1 MTTRR
6 EREQQVVVEGRV
18 VADFG
23 REFLVEL
30 ADRRQVVCTRKG
42 KRQDATCGDFVE
54 VRLTG
59 GGQGSIERVG
69 TRRNLLYRSD
79 QWREKMLAANVDQ
92 VVILL
97 APKPPYSEAF
107 LNLSLVACEAARI
120 PVIIALNKSD
130 LPEHAETLRSL
141 APYEQIG
148 YTVISMSAKFDG
160 TQPLVPHLEHKVTL
174 LVGQSGMGKSRTVNA
189 LVLQEVARVGELTA
203 SLDSGTHT
211 TTFSR
216 LYRLDKDTAIIDT
229 PGFQSFGLF
238 HLTEDQ
244 IGEAMR
250 EFRPFLGHCKF
261 NDCAHLGEPGC
272 AVIDATAKGEIKPE
286 RLSFYQVL
294 IEQHRE
300 LHEQHPEWS
309 RG

>member
-6 EREQQVVVEGRV
+6 ERSESVVVEGRV

-23 REFLVEL
+23 REFLVEF
-30 ADRRQVVCTRKG
+30 ADRKQVVCTRKG

-59 GGQGSIERVG
+59 SAQGSIERVG

-79 QWREKMLAANVDQ
+79 QWREKQLAANVDQ
-92 VVILL
+92 VVILI
-97 APKPPYSEAF
+97 APKPAFSEAF
-107 LNLSLVACEAARI
+107 LNLSLVACEAARL
-120 PVIIALNKSD
+120 PVVIALNKSD
-130 LPEHAETLRSL
+130 LPEHAAVRKKLD
-141 APYEQIG
+141 PYVDIG
-148 YTVISMSAKFDG
+148 YTVITMSAKQDVG
-160 TQPLVPHLEHKVTL
+160 PLLPHLENKLTL
-174 LVGQSGMGKSRTVNA
+174 LVGQSGMGKSKTVNA
-189 LVLQEVARVGELTA
+189 LVLSEVARVGELTA
-203 SLDSGTHT
+203 SRESGTHT

-216 LYRLDKDTAIIDT
+216 FYRLDRDTAIIDT

-250 EFRPFLGHCKF
+250 EFRPFLGTCKF
-261 NDCAHLGEPGC
+261 NDCSHLNEPGC
-272 AVIDATAKGEIKPE
+272 AVIAASKAGKVSPA

-294 IEQHRE
+294 IEQHRD

-309 RG
+309 R

>member
-30 ADRRQVVCTRKG
+30 ADKRQIVCTRKG
-42 KRQDATCGDFVE
+42 KKQDATCGDFVE

-59 GGQGSIERVG
+59 SAQGSIERLG
-69 TRRNLLYRSD
+69 TRRNLLFRSD
-79 QWREKMLAANVDQ
+79 QWREKTLAANVDQ

-97 APKPPYSEAF
+97 APKPPFSEAF

-120 PVIIALNKSD
+120 PVIVALNKSD
-130 LPEHAETLRSL
+130 LPEHAAALKTL
-141 APYEQIG
+141 ANYERIG
-148 YTVISMSAKFDG
+148 YSIISMSAKFD
-160 TQPLVPHLEHKVTL
+160 TAQPLIPYLEKKLTL

-189 LVLQEVARVGELTA
+189 LVLSDVARVGELTA
-203 SLDSGTHT
+203 SLESGAQT

-216 LYRLDKDTAIIDT
+216 FYRLDKDTAIIDT

-250 EFRPFLGHCKF
+250 EFRPYLGSCKF
-261 NDCAHLGEPGC
+261 NDCSHMSEPGC
-272 AVIDATAKGEIKPE
+272 AIIAASKKKEISPE

-300 LHEQHPEWS
+300 LHEQHPEWKK
-309 RG
+309 

>member
-6 EREQQVVVEGRV
+6 EKDQQVVLEGRV

-23 REFLVEL
+23 REFLVEF

-54 VRLTG
+54 VRLNG
-59 GGQGSIERVG
+59 PAQGQIERVG
-69 TRRNLLYRSD
+69 TRRNLLFRSD

-97 APKPPYSEAF
+97 APKPMFSEAF
-107 LNLSLVACEAARI
+107 LNLSLVACEAARL
-120 PVIIALNKSD
+120 PVVIALNKKD
-130 LPEHAETLRSL
+130 LPEHADAMKAIE
-141 APYEQIG
+141 PYAKIG
-148 YTVISMSAKFDG
+148 YTVISMSAKFDVA
-160 TQPLVPHLEHKVTL
+160 PLLPHLENKLTL

-189 LVLQEVARVGELTA
+189 LVLNDVARVGELTA
-203 SLDSGTHT
+203 SLGTGAHT

-216 LYRLDKDTAIIDT
+216 FYRLDRDTAIIDT

-250 EFRPFLGHCKF
+250 EFRPYLGTCKF
-261 NDCAHLGEPGC
+261 NDCSHLSEPGC
-272 AVIDATAKGEIKPE
+272 TVIEASKKGKIRQE

-294 IEQHRE
+294 IEQHRD

-309 RG
+309 R

>member
-6 EREQQVVVEGRV
+6 EKEEQVVVEGRV

-23 REFLVEL
+23 REFLVEF
-30 ADRRQVVCTRKG
+30 ADRRQIVCTRKG

-59 GGQGSIERVG
+59 PAQGSIQRVG

-79 QWREKMLAANVDQ
+79 QWREKTLAANVDQ

-97 APKPPYSEAF
+97 APKPLFSEAF
-107 LNLSLVACEAARI
+107 LNLSLVACEAARL

-130 LPEHAETLRSL
+130 LPEHPAARATLN
-141 APYEQIG
+141 AYEKIG
-148 YTVISMSAKFDG
+148 YTVISFSAKFDVA
-160 TQPLVPHLEHKVTL
+160 PLLPHLERNLTL
-174 LVGQSGMGKSRTVNA
+174 LVGQSGMGKSKTVNA
-189 LVLQEVARVGELTA
+189 LVLSDVARVGDLSA
-203 SLDSGTHT
+203 SRDSGAHT

-216 LYRLDKDTAIIDT
+216 FYRLDRDTAIIDT
-229 PGFQSFGLF
+229 PGFESFGLF

-250 EFRPFLGHCKF
+250 EFRPFLGLCKF
-261 NDCAHLGEPGC
+261 NDCAHLSEPGC
-272 AVIDATAKGEIKPE
+272 AVVEAAGRGKISGE

-309 RG
+309 R

>member
-30 ADRRQVVCTRKG
+30 PDRRQIVCTRKG
-42 KRQDATCGDFVE
+42 KRQDAACGDFVE
-54 VRLTG
+54 VKLTG
-59 GGQGSIERVG
+59 SAQGSIIRVG
-69 TRRNLLYRSD
+69 TRRNLLFRSD
-79 QWREKMLAANVDQ
+79 EWREKTLAANVDQ

-97 APKPPYSEAF
+97 APKPMYSEAF

-120 PVIIALNKSD
+120 PVIVALNKSD
-130 LPEHAETLRSL
+130 LPEHAAALASL
-141 APYEQIG
+141 KNYIKVG
-148 YTVISMSAKFDG
+148 YPVITMSAKSDIS
-160 TQPLVPHLEHKVTL
+160 PLKPHLEGQLTL
-174 LVGQSGMGKSRTVNA
+174 LVGQSGMGKSKTVNA
-189 LVLQEVARVGELTA
+189 LVMNDVARVGELSA
-203 SLDSGTHT
+203 NLGSGTQT

-216 LYRLDKDTAIIDT
+216 MYRLDRDTAIIDT

-244 IGEAMR
+244 IGEAIR
-250 EFRPFLGHCKF
+250 EFRPYLGNCKF
-261 NDCAHLGEPGC
+261 NDCAHRSEPGC
-272 AVIDATAKGEIKPE
+272 AIIEAAAKGKITAE

-300 LHEQHPEWS
+300 LHEQHPDWKN
-309 RG
+309 

>member
-6 EREQQVVVEGRV
+6 EKDQQVVVEGRV
-18 VADFG
+18 IADFG
-23 REFLVEL
+23 REFLVEF

-59 GGQGSIERVG
+59 SAQGSIERVG

-97 APKPPYSEAF
+97 SPRPAFSEAF

-120 PVIIALNKSD
+120 PVVIALNKND
-130 LPEHAETLRSL
+130 LPEHAEAMKSL
-141 APYEQIG
+141 EPYAKIG
-148 YTVISMSAKFDG
+148 YTVIGMSAKFDVA
-160 TQPLVPHLEHKVTL
+160 PLLPFLERKHTL

-189 LVLQEVARVGELTA
+189 LVLNEVARVGELTA
-203 SLDSGTHT
+203 TRDSGTHT

-216 LYRLDKDTAIIDT
+216 IYRLDRDSAIIDT

-250 EFRPFLGHCKF
+250 EFRPHLGRCKF
-261 NDCAHLGEPGC
+261 NDCAHLAEPGC
-272 AVIDATAKGEIKPE
+272 AVIEAAGTGAVSPA

-294 IEQHRE
+294 IEQHRD

-309 RG
+309 R

>member
-6 EREQQVVVEGRV
+6 ERSESVVVEGRV

-23 REFLVEL
+23 REFLVEF
-30 ADRRQVVCTRKG
+30 ADRRQIACTRKG

-59 GGQGSIERVG
+59 SAQGSIERVG
-69 TRRNLLYRSD
+69 TRRNLLFRSD

-92 VVILL
+92 VVILV
-97 APKPPYSEAF
+97 APKPPLSEAF
-107 LNLSLVACEAARI
+107 LNLSLVACEAARL
-120 PVIIALNKSD
+120 PVVIALNKAD
-130 LPEHAETLRSL
+130 LPEHAVARKALE
-141 APYEQIG
+141 PYVQIG
-148 YTVISMSAKFDG
+148 YTLITMSAKFDVS
-160 TQPLVPHLEHKVTL
+160 PLLPHLENKLTL
-174 LVGQSGMGKSRTVNA
+174 LVGQSGMGKSKTVNA
-189 LVLQEVARVGELTA
+189 LVLSDVARVGDLTA
-203 SLDSGTHT
+203 SREAGAHT

-216 LYRLDKDTAIIDT
+216 FYRLDRDTAIIDT

-250 EFRPFLGHCKF
+250 EFRPFLGNCKF
-261 NDCAHLGEPGC
+261 NDCSHLNEPGC
-272 AVIDATAKGEIKPE
+272 AVIAASKRGDISSS

-294 IEQHRE
+294 IEQHRD
-300 LHEQHPEWS
+300 LHEKHPEWS
-309 RG
+309 K

>member
-18 VADFG
+18 IADFG

-30 ADRRQVVCTRKG
+30 ADKRQIVCTRKG
-42 KRQDATCGDFVE
+42 KKQDATCGDFVE
-54 VRLTG
+54 ARLTG
-59 GGQGSIERVG
+59 SAQGSIERVG

-92 VVILL
+92 VVVLL
-97 APKPPYSEAF
+97 APKPPFSEAF

-130 LPEHAETLRSL
+130 LPEHAEALKSL
-141 APYEQIG
+141 QLYEKIG
-148 YTVISMSAKFDG
+148 YTIVSMSAKFDT
-160 TQPLVPHLEHKVTL
+160 TQALLPYLERHLTL

-189 LVLQEVARVGELTA
+189 LVLSDVARVGDLA
-203 SLDSGTHT
+203 AARDSGTHT

-216 LYRLDKDTAIIDT
+216 IYRLDKDTAIIDT
-229 PGFQSFGLF
+229 PGFESFGLF

-250 EFRPFLGHCKF
+250 EYRPHLGRCKF
-261 NDCAHLGEPGC
+261 NDCAHLEEPGC
-272 AVIDATAKGEIKPE
+272 AIIDAAQHGGIAPE

-309 RG
+309 R

>member
-6 EREQQVVVEGRV
+6 ERDQQVVVEGRV

-23 REFLVEL
+23 REFLIEL

-42 KRQDATCGDFVE
+42 KKQDATCGDFVE

-59 GGQGSIERVG
+59 AAQGSIERVG

-79 QWREKMLAANVDQ
+79 QWREKTLAANVDQ
-92 VVILL
+92 AVILL
-97 APKPPYSEAF
+97 APKPAYSEAF

-130 LPEHAETLRSL
+130 LPEHAAALKSL
-141 APYEQIG
+141 ANYEKIG
-148 YTVISMSAKFDG
+148 YTIVSMSAKFDT
-160 TQPLVPHLEHKVTL
+160 TQALLPFLERNMTL

-189 LVLQEVARVGELTA
+189 LVLSDVARVGDLA
-203 SLDSGTHT
+203 AARDSGTHT

-216 LYRLDKDTAIIDT
+216 IYRLDRDTAIIDT
-229 PGFQSFGLF
+229 PGFESFGLF

-250 EFRPFLGHCKF
+250 EFRPYLGRCKF
-261 NDCAHLGEPGC
+261 NDCAHIEEPGC
-272 AVIDATAKGEIKPE
+272 EIIGAAKNGGISPE

-300 LHEQHPEWS
+300 LHEQHPEW
-309 RG
+309 RR

>member
-1 MTTRR
+1 MI
-6 EREQQVVVEGRV
+6 
-18 VADFG
+18 ADFG
-23 REFLVEL
+23 REFLVEF

-59 GGQGSIERVG
+59 SAQGSIERVG

-79 QWREKMLAANVDQ
+79 QWREKTLAANVDQ
-92 VVILL
+92 AVVLL
-97 APKPPYSEAF
+97 APKPAFSEAF
-107 LNLSLVACEAARI
+107 LNLSLVACDAARI
-120 PVIIALNKSD
+120 PVVIALNKKD
-130 LPEHAETLRSL
+130 LPEHDQSRKSL
-141 APYEQIG
+141 DPYEKIG
-148 YTVISMSAKFDG
+148 YSVISMSAKFDVA
-160 TQPLVPHLEHKVTL
+160 PLLPFLEKKVTL
-174 LVGQSGMGKSRTVNA
+174 LVGQSGMGKSKTVNA
-189 LVLQEVARVGELTA
+189 LVLSDVARVGELTA
-203 SLDSGTHT
+203 SRDSGAHT

-216 LYRLDKDTAIIDT
+216 FYRLDRDTAIIDT

-250 EFRPFLGHCKF
+250 EFRPFLGRCKF

-272 AVIDATAKGEIKPE
+272 EVIEAAKRHEISPE

-294 IEQHRE
+294 IEQHRD

-309 RG
+309 R

>member
-18 VADFG
+18 IADFG

-30 ADRRQVVCTRKG
+30 ADKRQIVCTRKG
-42 KRQDATCGDFVE
+42 KKQDATCGDFVE

-59 GGQGSIERVG
+59 SAQGSIERVG

-79 QWREKMLAANVDQ
+79 QWREKTLAANVDQ

-97 APKPPYSEAF
+97 APQPPFSEAF

-120 PVIIALNKSD
+120 PVIVALNKSD
-130 LPEHAETLRSL
+130 LPEHAAALASLRN
-141 APYEQIG
+141 YEAIG

-160 TQPLVPHLEHKVTL
+160 AQPLRPYLDRRLTL

-189 LVLQEVARVGELTA
+189 LVLSDVARVGELTGTLNA
-203 SLDSGTHT
+203 GTHT

-216 LYRLDKDTAIIDT
+216 IYRLDRDSAIIDT

-250 EFRPFLGHCKF
+250 EFRPWLGRCKF

-272 AVIDATAKGEIKPE
+272 AVIEAAQRGEISAE

-300 LHEQHPEWS
+300 LHEEHPEWT
-309 RG
+309 R

>member
-1 MTTRR
+1 
-6 EREQQVVVEGRV
+6 
-18 VADFG
+18 
-23 REFLVEL
+23 
-30 ADRRQVVCTRKG
+30 VCSRKG

-59 GGQGSIERVG
+59 SAQGSIERLG

-79 QWREKMLAANVDQ
+79 QWREKTLAANVDQ
-92 VVILL
+92 VVILI
-97 APKPPYSEAF
+97 APKPAFSEAF
-107 LNLSLVACEAARI
+107 LNLSLVACDAARI
-120 PVIIALNKSD
+120 PVVIALNKSD
-130 LPEHAETLRSL
+130 LPEHALARKSL
-141 APYEQIG
+141 DAHERVG
-148 YTVISMSAKFDG
+148 YTVLSMSAKHDVA
-160 TQPLVPHLEHKVTL
+160 PLLPHLEKKLTL
-174 LVGQSGMGKSRTVNA
+174 LVGQSGMGKSKTVNA
-189 LVLQEVARVGELTA
+189 LVMSDVARVGELTT
-203 SLDSGTHT
+203 SLESGAHT

-216 LYRLDKDTAIIDT
+216 FYRLDRDTAIIDT

-250 EFRPFLGHCKF
+250 EFRPFLGRCKF

-272 AVIDATAKGEIKPE
+272 AVIEAAGRGEVSAA

-309 RG
+309 R

>member
-6 EREQQVVVEGRV
+6 ERDQQMVVEGRV
-18 VADFG
+18 IADFG

-30 ADRRQVVCTRKG
+30 ADKRQIVCTRKG
-42 KRQDATCGDFVE
+42 KKQDATCGDFVE
-54 VRLTG
+54 VRITG
-59 GGQGSIERVG
+59 SAQGSIQRLG

-79 QWREKMLAANVDQ
+79 QWREKTLAANVDQ
-92 VVILL
+92 VVILV
-97 APKPPYSEAF
+97 APKPAFSEAF

-120 PVIIALNKSD
+120 PAIIALNKSD
-130 LPEHAETLRSL
+130 LPEHAGALKSL
-141 APYEQIG
+141 APYEKIG
-148 YTVISMSAKFDG
+148 YTIISMSAKFDTG
-160 TQPLVPHLEHKVTL
+160 QPLLPYLEKKMTL

-189 LVLQEVARVGELTA
+189 LVMNDVARVGDLTA
-203 SLDSGTHT
+203 SRDSGAHT

-216 LYRLDKDTAIIDT
+216 IYRLDRDTAIVDT
-229 PGFQSFGLF
+229 PGFESFGLF

-250 EFRPFLGHCKF
+250 EFRPYLGGCKF
-261 NDCAHLGEPGC
+261 NDCAHLEEPGC
-272 AVIDATAKGEIKPE
+272 KVVEAAKRGDISAA

-309 RG
+309 R

>member
-18 VADFG
+18 IADFG

-30 ADRRQVVCTRKG
+30 ADKRQIACTRKG
-42 KRQDATCGDFVE
+42 KKQDATCGDFVE

-59 GGQGSIERVG
+59 SAQGSIERLG

-79 QWREKMLAANVDQ
+79 QWREKTLAANVDQ

-97 APKPPYSEAF
+97 APKPPFSEAF
-107 LNLSLVACEAARI
+107 LNLSLVACEAARL

-130 LPEHAETLRSL
+130 LPEHVAALKSL
-141 APYEQIG
+141 AMYDRIG
-148 YTVISMSAKFDG
+148 YTIISMSAKFD
-160 TQPLVPHLEHKVTL
+160 TAQPLLPHLEKKLTL

-189 LVLQEVARVGELTA
+189 LVLSDVARVGELTA
-203 SLDSGTHT
+203 SLESGAQT

-216 LYRLDKDTAIIDT
+216 FYRLDKDTAIIDT

-250 EFRPFLGHCKF
+250 EFRPFLGRCKF

-272 AVIDATAKGEIKPE
+272 EVIAGAARGEITPE

-309 RG
+309 R

>member
-6 EREQQVVVEGRV
+6 EKDQQVVVEGRV

-23 REFLVEL
+23 REFLVEF

-59 GGQGSIERVG
+59 SAQGSIERIG

-79 QWREKMLAANVDQ
+79 QWREKIFAANVDQ

-97 APKPPYSEAF
+97 APKPPFSEAF
-107 LNLSLVACEAARI
+107 LNMSLVACEAAGL
-120 PVIIALNKSD
+120 PVVIALNKAD
-130 LPEHAETLRSL
+130 LPEHAESRKALD
-141 APYEQIG
+141 PYEKVG
-148 YTVISMSAKFDG
+148 YTVIAMSAKFDVA
-160 TQPLVPHLEHKVTL
+160 PLLPFLEKKITL
-174 LVGQSGMGKSRTVNA
+174 LVGQSGMGKSKTVNA
-189 LVLQEVARVGELTA
+189 LVLSDVARVGDLTA
-203 SLDSGTHT
+203 SRDAGAHT

-216 LYRLDKDTAIIDT
+216 FYRLDRDTAIIDT

-250 EFRPFLGHCKF
+250 EFRPFLGRCKF
-261 NDCAHLGEPGC
+261 NDCSHLSEPGC
-272 AVIDATAKGEIKPE
+272 EVIEASKRGEISRE

-294 IEQHRE
+294 IEQHRD
-300 LHEQHPEWS
+300 LHEQHPEWTK
-309 RG
+309 

>member
-6 EREQQVVVEGRV
+6 EKDQQVVIEGRV

-23 REFLVEL
+23 REFLVEF

-54 VRLTG
+54 VRLNG
-59 GGQGSIERVG
+59 PAQGSIERVG

-97 APKPPYSEAF
+97 APKPMFSEAF
-107 LNLSLVACEAARI
+107 LNLSLVACEAARL
-120 PVIIALNKSD
+120 PVVIALNKND
-130 LPEHAETLRSL
+130 LPEHAQAMKTLE
-141 APYEQIG
+141 PYVRIG
-148 YTVISMSAKFDG
+148 YTVIGMSAKFEVS
-160 TQPLVPHLEHKVTL
+160 PLLPFLEKKLTL

-189 LVLQEVARVGELTA
+189 LVLNDVARVGDLTA
-203 SLDSGTHT
+203 SLGTGAHT

-216 LYRLDKDTAIIDT
+216 FYRLDRDTAIIDT

-244 IGEAMR
+244 IGEAMP
-250 EFRPFLGHCKF
+250 EFRPYLGTCKF
-261 NDCAHLGEPGC
+261 NDCSHMSEPGC
-272 AVIDATAKGEIKPE
+272 TIIEASKKGKISPE

-294 IEQHRE
+294 IEQHRD
-300 LHEQHPEWS
+300 LHEQHPEWT
-309 RG
+309 R

>member
-6 EREQQVVVEGRV
+6 EREQQVVAEGRV

-30 ADRRQVVCTRKG
+30 SDRRQIACTRKG
-42 KRQDATCGDFVE
+42 KKQDATCGDFVE
-54 VRLTG
+54 IRLTG
-59 GGQGSIERVG
+59 SAQGSIERVG

-79 QWREKMLAANVDQ
+79 QWREKTLAANVDQ

-97 APKPPYSEAF
+97 APKPPFREAF
-107 LNLSLVACEAARI
+107 LNLSLVACEAARL
-120 PVIIALNKSD
+120 PVVVALNKAD
-130 LPEHAETLRSL
+130 LPEHAEALKSL
-141 APYEQIG
+141 APFEKIG
-148 YTVISMSAKFDG
+148 YTIISMSAKFD
-160 TQPLVPHLEHKVTL
+160 TAQPLRPLLESKLTL
-174 LVGQSGMGKSRTVNA
+174 LVGQSGMGKSKTVNA
-189 LVLQEVARVGELTA
+189 LVLSDVARVGELTA
-203 SLDSGTHT
+203 SLGSGAQT

-216 LYRLDKDTAIIDT
+216 FYRLDKDTAIIDT

-250 EFRPFLGHCKF
+250 EFRPFLGRCKF

-272 AVIDATAKGEIKPE
+272 EVIAAAGRGEITAA

-300 LHEQHPEWS
+300 LHEEHPEWS
-309 RG
+309 R

>member
-6 EREQQVVVEGRV
+6 ERIESVVIEGRV

-23 REFLVEL
+23 REFLVEF

-54 VRLTG
+54 VRMTG
-59 GGQGSIERVG
+59 PAQGSIERIG
-69 TRRNLLYRSD
+69 TRRNLLFRSD

-120 PVIIALNKSD
+120 PVVVALNKKD
-130 LPEHAETLRSL
+130 LPEHEAAMKQL
-141 APYEQIG
+141 APYSKIG
-148 YTVISMSAKFDG
+148 YTVISMSAKFDPSNL
-160 TQPLVPHLEHKVTL
+160 TPHLENKVTL
-174 LVGQSGMGKSRTVNA
+174 FVGQSGVGKSRTVNA
-189 LVLQEVARVGELTA
+189 LVLNDVARVGELTA
-203 SLDSGTHT
+203 SRDSGTHT

-216 LYRLDKDTAIIDT
+216 FYRLDRDTAIIDT

-244 IGEAMR
+244 IGEAIR
-250 EFRPFLGHCKF
+250 EFRPFLGRCKF
-261 NDCAHLGEPGC
+261 NDCSHLNEPGC
-272 AVIDATAKGEIKPE
+272 AVIEAAQRGEITAP

-294 IEQHRE
+294 IEQHRD

>member
-6 EREQQVVVEGRV
+6 ERSESVVVEGRV
-18 VADFG
+18 IADFG

-30 ADRRQVVCTRKG
+30 SDRRQIVCTRKG

-59 GGQGSIERVG
+59 SAQGSIERVG
-69 TRRNLLYRSD
+69 TRRNLLFRSD

-92 VVILL
+92 VVILV
-97 APKPPYSEAF
+97 APKPPLSEAF
-107 LNLSLVACEAARI
+107 LNLSLVACEAARL
-120 PVIIALNKSD
+120 PVVIALNKAD
-130 LPEHAETLRSL
+130 LPEHAEARKRLE
-141 APYEQIG
+141 PYVKIG
-148 YTVISMSAKFDG
+148 YTLISMSAKQDVS
-160 TQPLVPHLEHKVTL
+160 PLLPHLENKLTL
-174 LVGQSGMGKSRTVNA
+174 LVGQSGMGKSKTVNA
-189 LVLQEVARVGELTA
+189 LVLNEVARVGELTA
-203 SLDSGTHT
+203 SRDSGTHT

-216 LYRLDKDTAIIDT
+216 FYRLDRDTAIIDT

-250 EFRPFLGHCKF
+250 EFRPFLGRCKF
-261 NDCAHLGEPGC
+261 NDCAHLNEPGC
-272 AVIDATAKGEIKPE
+272 GVTDAAKRGEISPE

-294 IEQHRE
+294 IEQHRD

-309 RG
+309 R

>member
-6 EREQQVVVEGRV
+6 EREQLVVVEGRV

-30 ADRRQVVCTRKG
+30 PDRRQIVCTRKG
-42 KRQDATCGDFVE
+42 RKQDAACGDFVE
-54 VRLTG
+54 VKLTG
-59 GGQGSIERVG
+59 PAQGSIQRVG
-69 TRRNLLYRSD
+69 TRRNLLFRSD
-79 QWREKMLAANVDQ
+79 EWREKSLAANVDQ

-97 APKPPYSEAF
+97 APKPAFSEAF

-120 PVIIALNKSD
+120 PAVVALNKSD
-130 LPEHAETLRSL
+130 LPEHAASL
-141 APYEQIG
+141 ASLKNYTQVG
-148 YTVISMSAKFDG
+148 YTVISMSAKSDVS
-160 TQPLVPHLEHKVTL
+160 PLLPQLEGRLTL
-174 LVGQSGMGKSRTVNA
+174 LVGQSGMGKSKTVNA
-189 LVLQEVARVGELTA
+189 LVMNEVARVGELSA
-203 SLDSGTHT
+203 SLGSGTQT

-238 HLTEDQ
+238 HLSEDQ

-250 EFRPFLGHCKF
+250 EFRPYLGACKF
-261 NDCAHLGEPGC
+261 NDCAHLNEPGC
-272 AVIDATAKGEIKPE
+272 SVIAATHAGKIKAE

-300 LHEQHPEWS
+300 LHEQHPDWS
-309 RG
+309 RD

>member
-1 MTTRR
+1 VTTRR

-30 ADRRQVVCTRKG
+30 ADRRQIVCTRKG

-54 VRLTG
+54 ARLTG
-59 GGQGSIERVG
+59 SAQGSIERLG

-79 QWREKMLAANVDQ
+79 QWREKTLAANVDQ

-97 APKPPYSEAF
+97 APKPAFSEAF
-107 LNLSLVACEAARI
+107 LNLSLVACDAARI
-120 PVIIALNKSD
+120 PVVIALNKSD
-130 LPEHAETLRSL
+130 LPEHVAARRSL
-141 APYEQIG
+141 DGYQHIG
-148 YTVISMSAKFDG
+148 YSVITMSAKFDVA
-160 TQPLVPHLEHKVTL
+160 PLLPHLENKLTL
-174 LVGQSGMGKSRTVNA
+174 LVGQSGMGKSKTVNA
-189 LVLQEVARVGELTA
+189 LVMNEVARVGELTA
-203 SLDSGTHT
+203 SLGAGAHT

-216 LYRLDKDTAIIDT
+216 FYRLDRDTAIIDT

-250 EFRPFLGHCKF
+250 EFRPYLGRCKF
-261 NDCAHLGEPGC
+261 NDCAHLSEPGC
-272 AVIDATAKGEIKPE
+272 AVIAAAARGEIGAE

-300 LHEQHPEWS
+300 LHELHPEWS
-309 RG
+309 R

>member
-1 MTTRR
+1 VTTRR

-18 VADFG
+18 IADFG

-30 ADRRQVVCTRKG
+30 PDRRQVVCTRKG
-42 KRQDATCGDFVE
+42 KRQDAACGDFVE

-59 GGQGSIERVG
+59 PAQGSILRVG
-69 TRRNLLYRSD
+69 TRRNLLFRSD
-79 QWREKMLAANVDQ
+79 EWREKTLAANVDQ

-120 PVIIALNKSD
+120 PVVIALNKSD
-130 LPEHAETLRSL
+130 LPEHGAAL
-141 APYEQIG
+141 AALALHQRIG
-148 YTVISMSAKFDG
+148 YTVISMSAKGDIA
-160 TQPLVPHLEHKVTL
+160 PLLPHLEGHLTL
-174 LVGQSGMGKSRTVNA
+174 LVGQSGMGKSKTVNA
-189 LVLQEVARVGELTA
+189 LVMNEVARVGELTA
-203 SLDSGTHT
+203 SLGSGAHT

-216 LYRLDKDTAIIDT
+216 LYRLDRDTAIIDT

-250 EFRPFLGHCKF
+250 EFRPFLGRCKF
-261 NDCAHLGEPGC
+261 NDCAHLNEPGC
-272 AVIDATAKGEIKPE
+272 AVIEAATRGQITPE

-294 IEQHRE
+294 IEQQRE

-309 RG
+309 R

>member
-6 EREQQVVVEGRV
+6 ERSESVVVEGRV

-23 REFLVEL
+23 REFLVEF
-30 ADRRQVVCTRKG
+30 ADRRQIACTRKG

-59 GGQGSIERVG
+59 SAQGSIERVG
-69 TRRNLLYRSD
+69 TRRNLLFRSD

-92 VVILL
+92 VVILV
-97 APKPPYSEAF
+97 APKPPLSEAF
-107 LNLSLVACEAARI
+107 LNLSLVACEAARL
-120 PVIIALNKSD
+120 PVVIALNKAD
-130 LPEHAETLRSL
+130 LPEHAAARKALE
-141 APYEQIG
+141 PYVKIG
-148 YTVISMSAKFDG
+148 YTLITMSAKFDVS
-160 TQPLVPHLEHKVTL
+160 PLLPHLENKLTL
-174 LVGQSGMGKSRTVNA
+174 LVGQSGMGKSKTVNA
-189 LVLQEVARVGELTA
+189 LVLSDVARVGDLTA
-203 SLDSGTHT
+203 SRESGAHT

-216 LYRLDKDTAIIDT
+216 FYRLDRDTAIIDT

-250 EFRPFLGHCKF
+250 EFRPFFGRCKF
-261 NDCAHLGEPGC
+261 NDCSHLNEPGC
-272 AVIDATAKGEIKPE
+272 EIIAASKRGEISSS

-294 IEQHRE
+294 IEQHRD
-300 LHEQHPEWS
+300 LHEQHPEWTKQ
-309 RG
+309 

>member
-6 EREQQVVVEGRV
+6 ERSESVVLEGRV

-23 REFLVEL
+23 REFLVEF

-54 VRLTG
+54 VRMTG
-59 GGQGSIERVG
+59 SAQGSIERVG

-92 VVILL
+92 VVILV
-97 APKPPYSEAF
+97 APKPPLSEAF
-107 LNLSLVACEAARI
+107 LNLSLVACEAARL
-120 PVIIALNKSD
+120 PVVIALNKKD
-130 LPEHAETLRSL
+130 LPEYDAARKALD
-141 APYEQIG
+141 PYEKIG
-148 YTVISMSAKFDG
+148 YTLVSMSAKFDVA
-160 TQPLVPHLEHKVTL
+160 PLLPHLENKLTL
-174 LVGQSGMGKSRTVNA
+174 LVGQSGMGKSKTVNA
-189 LVLQEVARVGELTA
+189 LVLSDVARVGELTA
-203 SLDSGTHT
+203 SRDSGAHT

-216 LYRLDKDTAIIDT
+216 FYRLDRDTAIIDT

-250 EFRPFLGHCKF
+250 EFRPFLGTCKF
-261 NDCAHLGEPGC
+261 NDCSHLNEPGC
-272 AVIDATAKGEIKPE
+272 KVIDASKKGAISAR

-294 IEQHRE
+294 IEQHRD
-300 LHEQHPEWS
+300 LHEQHPEWT
-309 RG
+309 R

>member
-6 EREQQVVVEGRV
+6 ERSESVVVEGRV
-18 VADFG
+18 IADFG
-23 REFLVEL
+23 REFLVEF

-59 GGQGSIERVG
+59 SAQGSIERVG
-69 TRRNLLYRSD
+69 TRRNLLFRSD

-97 APKPPYSEAF
+97 APKPALSEAF
-107 LNLSLVACEAARI
+107 LNLSLVACEAARL
-120 PVIIALNKSD
+120 PVVIALNKAD
-130 LPEHAETLRSL
+130 LPEHAEARKTLE
-141 APYEQIG
+141 PYVKIG
-148 YTVISMSAKFDG
+148 YTLITMSAKFDVS
-160 TQPLVPHLEHKVTL
+160 PLLPHLENKLTL
-174 LVGQSGMGKSRTVNA
+174 LVGQSGMGKSKTVNA
-189 LVLQEVARVGELTA
+189 LVLSDVARVGDLTA
-203 SLDSGTHT
+203 SRDSGAHT

-216 LYRLDKDTAIIDT
+216 FYRLDRDTAIIDT

-250 EFRPFLGHCKF
+250 EFRPFLGRCKF
-261 NDCAHLGEPGC
+261 NDCAHLNEPGC
-272 AVIDATAKGEIKPE
+272 EVMAAGKRGEISPE

-294 IEQHRE
+294 IEQHRD
-300 LHEQHPEWS
+300 LHEQHPEWT
-309 RG
+309 R

>member
-6 EREQQVVVEGRV
+6 ERTESVVIEGRV

-23 REFLVEL
+23 REFLVEF

-54 VRLTG
+54 VRMTG
-59 GGQGSIERVG
+59 SAQGSIERIG

-79 QWREKMLAANVDQ
+79 QWREKTLAANVDQ

-97 APKPPYSEAF
+97 APKPPFSEAF

-120 PVIIALNKSD
+120 PALVALNKSD
-130 LPEHAETLRSL
+130 LPEHGEVLKCL
-141 APYEQIG
+141 APYEKIG
-148 YTVISMSAKFDG
+148 YTVLSMSAKFDT
-160 TQPLVPHLEHKVTL
+160 TQPLVPYLEHKVTL

-189 LVLQEVARVGELTA
+189 LVLSDVARVGELTA
-203 SLDSGTHT
+203 SLDAGTHT

-216 LYRLDKDTAIIDT
+216 FYRLDKDTAIIDT

-244 IGEAMR
+244 IGEAMK
-250 EFRPFLGHCKF
+250 EFRPFLGRCKF
-261 NDCAHLGEPGC
+261 NDCAHLSEPGC
-272 AVIDATAKGEIKPE
+272 AVIEATQRGEITSQ

-294 IEQHRE
+294 IEQHRD

-309 RG
+309 R

>member
-30 ADRRQVVCTRKG
+30 TDRRQVVCSRKG

-59 GGQGSIERVG
+59 SAQGSIERLG

-79 QWREKMLAANVDQ
+79 QWREKTLAANVDQ
-92 VVILL
+92 AVILL
-97 APKPPYSEAF
+97 APRPPYNEAF
-107 LNLSLVACEAARI
+107 LNLSLVACEAAGI
-120 PVIIALNKSD
+120 PVLVALNKSD
-130 LPEHAETLRSL
+130 LPEHADVRRSL
-141 APYEQIG
+141 ERYEKIG
-148 YTVISMSAKFDG
+148 YTVISMSARNDIG
-160 TQPLVPHLEHKVTL
+160 PLRPHLEGRLTL
-174 LVGQSGMGKSRTVNA
+174 FVGQSGVGKSRTVNA
-189 LVLQEVARVGELTA
+189 LLMNDVARVGDLSA
-203 SLDSGTHT
+203 SLDSGAHT

-216 LYRLDKDTAIIDT
+216 LYRLDRDTAIIDT

-238 HLTEDQ
+238 HLTEKQ

-250 EFRPFLGHCKF
+250 EFRPFLGGCKF

-272 AVIDATAKGEIKPE
+272 TVIEAGQRGEIGAE

-294 IEQHRE
+294 IEQQRE

-309 RG
+309 RN

>member
-6 EREQQVVVEGRV
+6 EKEQQLVVEGRI

-23 REFLVEL
+23 REFLVEFP
-30 ADRRQVVCTRKG
+30 DRRQVVCTRKG

-54 VRLTG
+54 VRITG
-59 GGQGSIERVG
+59 NGQGSIERVG
-69 TRRNLLYRSD
+69 TRRNVLYRSD

-92 VVILL
+92 VIILL

-107 LNLSLVACEAARI
+107 LNLSLVACEAARL
-120 PVIIALNKSD
+120 PVVIALNKSD
-130 LPEHAETLRSL
+130 LPEHGEVRKLLEA
-141 APYEQIG
+141 YEKVG
-148 YTVISMSAKFDG
+148 YSVISMSAKFDPA
-160 TQPLVPHLEHKVTL
+160 PLLPYLEGKITL

-189 LVLQEVARVGELTA
+189 ILLSDVARVGDLTA
-203 SLDSGTHT
+203 SRDSGTHT

-216 LYRLDKDTAIIDT
+216 FYRLDRDTAIIDT

-244 IGEAMR
+244 IADAMP
-250 EFRPFLGHCKF
+250 EFRPYLGRCKF

-272 AVIDATAKGEIKPE
+272 EVIEASKRGEIRAE

-294 IEQHRE
+294 IEQHRD

-309 RG
+309 R